1 MRAKVNKGK
10 DEKVSKKRMIQMS
23 FNFGLDRV
31 QETMVL
37 ALMLIFFVGVFY
49 SDIGL
54 FYKIVVSVLV
64 FSIILL
70 VGVANQAI
78 KQKENTRF

>member
-1 MRAKVNKGK
+1 MVGK
-10 DEKVSKKRMIQMS
+10 MS
-23 FNFGLDRV
+23 FSFGLDGI
-31 QETMVL
+31 QEALVL
-37 ALMLIFFVGVFY
+37 ALMLILFVGVFY

-54 FYKIVVSVLV
+54 VYKIVVSVLV

-78 KQKENTRF
+78 KQREDTQF

>member
-1 MRAKVNKGK
+1 
-10 DEKVSKKRMIQMS
+10 MS
-23 FNFGLDRV
+23 FSLGLDGI
-31 QETMVL
+31 QEALVL
-37 ALMLIFFVGVFY
+37 ALMLILFVGVFY

-54 FYKIVVSVLV
+54 VYKIVVSVLV

-78 KQKENTRF
+78 KQREDTQF

>member
-1 MRAKVNKGK
+1 
-10 DEKVSKKRMIQMS
+10 MS
-23 FNFGLDRV
+23 FSFGLDGI
-31 QETMVL
+31 QEALVL
-37 ALMLIFFVGVFY
+37 ALMLILFVGVFY

-54 FYKIVVSVLV
+54 VYKIVVSVLV

-78 KQKENTRF
+78 KQREDTQF

>member
-1 MRAKVNKGK
+1 
-10 DEKVSKKRMIQMS
+10 MS

-31 QETMVL
+31 QEAMVL

-78 KQKENTRF
+78 KQKDDTQF

>member
-1 MRAKVNKGK
+1 VVGK
-10 DEKVSKKRMIQMS
+10 MS
-23 FNFGLDRV
+23 FSFGLDGI
-31 QETMVL
+31 QEALVL
-37 ALMLIFFVGVFY
+37 ALMLILFVGVFY

-54 FYKIVVSVLV
+54 VYKIVVSVLV

-78 KQKENTRF
+78 KQREDTQF